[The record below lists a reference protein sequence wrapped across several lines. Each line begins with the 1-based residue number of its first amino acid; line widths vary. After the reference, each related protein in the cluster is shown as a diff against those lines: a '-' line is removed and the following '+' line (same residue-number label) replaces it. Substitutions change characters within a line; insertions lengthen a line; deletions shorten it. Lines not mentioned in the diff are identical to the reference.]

1 MGSRAKKERLKKG
14 RLFVPLIFSF
24 GAVLE
29 DLSIDRFLNDP
40 TKISNTLR
48 TMQSYF
54 QVDGVVSY
62 ADTTLLAES
71 LGCNVSTSM
80 YPPTIRPWEEWPSDM
95 EERIARLTETSRVS
109 TALEV
114 NRRLNSL
121 LPESIL
127 VGIVAGPLTL
137 CSQLSST
144 PASEILERPELLATA
159 GKASLTLAKAIG
171 DTGIDILIVY
181 ERELPLHK
189 KDAGKIVARS
199 YAPIWNTA
207 KFYDILPL
215 LMVEQFPTE
224 NAESLGRV
232 VDGVLYPAGAFGALT
247 KKPRK
252 LSLTLPVD
260 LLESEPH
267 EIQAFLTQGHV
278 GEALQSAKVTLVTT
292 DREVSKTVNKERM
305 IRGVQTI
312 RDILA
317 KDA

>member
-1 MGSRAKKERLKKG
+1 MKKG

-29 DLSIDRFLNDP
+29 DLTIDRFLKDP

-48 TMQSYF
+48 TIQSYF
-54 QVDGVVSY
+54 KVDGVVPY

-71 LGCNVSTSM
+71 LGCDVSTET
-80 YPPTIRPWEEWPSDM
+80 YPPTIKPWEEWPGDM
-95 EERIARLTETSRVS
+95 EDRTACLTETSRVS

-114 NRRLNSL
+114 GRRLNSL

-127 VGIVAGPLTL
+127 VGLVTGPLTL
-137 CSQLSST
+137 CSQLT
-144 PASEILERPELLATA
+144 GMPVPEVLERPELLSAA

-171 DTGIDILIVY
+171 DTGVDILIVH
-181 ERELPLHK
+181 ETEVPLQK
-189 KDAGKIVARS
+189 KDAGKVIARS

-215 LMVEQFPTE
+215 LMVEQFPTDD
-224 NAESLGRV
+224 AAVLGRAV
-232 VDGVLYPAGAFGALT
+232 EGVLYPAGALAALA
-247 KKPRK
+247 KKPKK
-252 LSLTLPVD
+252 LSLTLPVE
-260 LLESEPH
+260 LLESGPE
-267 EIQAFLTQGHV
+267 EIEAFLTQG
-278 GEALQSAKVTLVTT
+278 ETAAALQSAKVLLVTT
-292 DREVSKTVNKERM
+292 DREVPETVNKERM

-317 KDA
+317 RDTGNR